1 MMRTFGKC
9 RISPIFLSSEKKK
22 KKKEGKGMKK
32 KKEQEVSELQRGKE
46 FTDYGVSIIV
56 KSALLL
62 VVDTEFWHL
71 SS

>member
-22 KKKEGKGMKK
+22 KEGKKRNEK

>member
-1 MMRTFGKC
+1 
-9 RISPIFLSSEKKK
+9 
-22 KKKEGKGMKK
+22 MKK

>member
-22 KKKEGKGMKK
+22 KEGKKRNEK

-62 VVDTEFWHL
+62 VVDTEFWYL

>member
-32 KKEQEVSELQRGKE
+32 KKRTGGFRAVERK
-46 FTDYGVSIIV
+46 GVY
-56 KSALLL
+56 
-62 VVDTEFWHL
+62 
-71 SS
+71 